1 MNEFFHVGRPVNVRL
16 LSDATD
22 AHRELAASCLMLVAE
37 SGLSESAF
45 RAAVQQLAHSSPL
58 AIALGPG
65 TRGFFDALLDCVSRE
80 AGPVIMTK
88 TLDGNL
94 AEAVDE
100 FLVAT
105 WPSEDRFD
113 DWQRYTV
120 VALNNR
126 GVVDEVIR
134 QLQDRS

>member
-22 AHRELAASCLMLVAE
+22 ARRELAASCVMLVAE
-37 SGLSESAF
+37 VGLSESNF
-45 RAAVQQLAHSSPL
+45 RAAVLQLAQSSPL

-65 TRGFFDALLDCVSRE
+65 TQGFFDALLDCVSRVDG
-80 AGPVIMTK
+80 AAIMTK
-88 TLDGNL
+88 TLEGDV
-94 AEAVDE
+94 ADAVDE

-134 QLQDRS
+134 QLQDRI